1 MSISSLELG
10 ESEPGMVEKSG
21 WRRERDGGRDGRVC
35 AFVTCVMEGLT
46 GKWRIRRRR
55 GRRRRRRRRKN
66 REVP

>member
-35 AFVTCVMEGLT
+35 ACVKCVMEGLT
-46 GKWRIRRRR
+46 GKWRMV
-55 GRRRRRRRRKN
+55 GN
-66 REVP
+66 EVSGQSARWASVSV